1 MDEGRIVLNIMVSR
15 MGMRV
20 HPTAKNAGREEGNMI
35 EEEEEEEPKMTG
47 VVKEGEE

>member
-35 EEEEEEEPKMTG
+35 EEEEEAKMTG
-47 VVKEGEE
+47 VVKGGEE